1 VLRRRGLLARIGIVL
16 LLVCAGLVAAVGGI
30 SLPATGLVAIL
41 LASAVS
47 ACLGAGVARES
58 SAGGR
63 DPADVAWRAAVGT
76 IAALLVLN
84 GLVVLAGNGV
94 AAGFV
99 GVVGVAV
106 AARWLLRSTG
116 DGRRPGAAAA
126 VIPLVDPGDVRG
138 LSVAQLGREWVRT
151 SAALR
156 QLPDPAV
163 RQALVHRRQE
173 ALDEL
178 ERRDPAGFA
187 QWLAAGATVD
197 DDPTRYVAERPR
209 DEGPATGSQA
219 A

>member
-1 VLRRRGLLARIGIVL
+1 VSPRRGLLARIGIVL
-16 LLVCAGLVAAVGGI
+16 LLLCAWVVAAVGGI
-30 SLPATGLVAIL
+30 SLPVSGLVAIL

-58 SAGGR
+58 PRSGR
-63 DPADVAWRAAVGT
+63 YPADVAWRAAVGT
-76 IAALLVLN
+76 IAVLLVLN
-84 GLVVLAGNGV
+84 GLVVMAGNGV
-94 AAGFV
+94 AAGC
-99 GVVGVAV
+99 VGVAGVTV
-106 AARWLLRSTG
+106 AARWLLRSAA
-116 DGRRPGAAAA
+116 DGRGPGASAA
-126 VIPLVDPGDVRG
+126 VVPLVDPGDVSG

-156 QLPDPAV
+156 QARDPAV

-187 QWLAAGATVD
+187 RWLAAGATVD
-197 DDPTRYVAERPR
+197 GDPTRYVTERPR
-209 DEGPATGSQA
+209 DEGPAAGSQA